1 MYNRWLY
8 PAAVERNNM
17 YANSIA
23 CAALA
28 AGLACVISAQEGVKV
43 TRISPPADNGNTA
56 RFSSAIWAGDTLYLA
71 GQMASPATPAD
82 PARGKPAV
90 YGDTKTQTLSV
101 LTKIQSILK
110 EQGLTMGDVVQMHVF
125 MAADPA
131 KGGKLD
137 FDGMNQAYDQFFG
150 TPQQP
155 NKPVRAAMQV
165 AALVQPWGLVEIEV
179 TAVRSHR

>member
-1 MYNRWLY
+1 
-8 PAAVERNNM
+8 M
-17 YANSIA
+17 YATSIA
-23 CAALA
+23 GAALA
-28 AGLACVISAQEGVKV
+28 AALACVVSAQQGLPVK
-43 TRISPPADNGNTA
+43 RSEAPASAGA
-56 RFSSAIWAGDTLYLA
+56 RSRFSSAIWAGDTLYLA

-82 PARGKPAV
+82 PAHGKPAT
-90 YGDTKTQTLSV
+90 YGDTKTQTISV

-137 FDGMNQAYDQFFG
+137 FDGMNEAYDQFFG

-155 NKPVRAAMQV
+155 NKPVRAALQV

-179 TAVRSHR
+179 TAVRSRR

>member
-1 MYNRWLY
+1 MN
-8 PAAVERNNM
+8 
-17 YANSIA
+17 ANWISG
-23 CAALA
+23 AALA
-28 AGLACVISAQEGVKV
+28 AGLACAASAQQGLPVK
-43 TRISPPADNGNTA
+43 RSEPPASAGVRS
-56 RFSSAIWAGDTLYLA
+56 RFSSAIWAGDTLYVA
-71 GQMASPATPAD
+71 GQMASPVTPAD

-90 YGDTKTQTLSV
+90 YGDMKTQTLSV
-101 LTKIQSILK
+101 LTKIQSLLK

-125 MAADPA
+125 MAGDPA

-137 FDGMNQAYDQFFG
+137 FDGMNEAYDQFFG

-179 TAVRSHR
+179 TAVRSAGPR

>member
-1 MYNRWLY
+1 MR
-8 PAAVERNNM
+8 
-17 YANSIA
+17 ANWIVA
-23 CAALA
+23 AALA
-28 AGLACVISAQEGVKV
+28 AGLACVVSAQQGLPVK
-43 TRISPPADNGNTA
+43 RIEPPAAAGNRS

-71 GQMASPATPAD
+71 GQMASPVTPA
-82 PARGKPAV
+82 AQGKPAV

-101 LTKIQSILK
+101 LTKIQSLLK
-110 EQGLTMGDVVQMHVF
+110 DQGLTMGDVVQMHVF

-137 FDGMNQAYDQFFG
+137 FDGMNEAYDQFFG

-179 TAVRSHR
+179 TAVRSRQ